1 MFRLAS
7 AMVIVAFTVAG
18 CGSTA
23 EERGISGAGIG
34 AGAGAILG
42 AVTGLSIVQGALIGA
57 AAGGLTGVLTDE
69 SQVNLGDP
77 VWKKKQQQ
85 QQQQQQQTSNSMV
98 RSIQTDLA
106 TLGYDPGAAD
116 GYAGQKTTDAILRY
130 QRDHQLLADGAPSPA
145 LAQHIS
151 IRVQQAGG

>member
-1 MFRLAS
+1 MCYSSL
-7 AMVIVAFTVAG
+7 V
-18 CGSTA
+18 
-23 EERGISGAGIG
+23 
-34 AGAGAILG
+34 G

-85 QQQQQQQTSNSMV
+85 QTSNSTV

-106 TLGYDPGAAD
+106 TLGYDPGSAD
-116 GYAGQKTTDAILRY
+116 GHAGQKTTDAIIRY
-130 QRDHQLLADGAPSPA
+130 QKDHQLLADGTPSPA

-151 IRVQQAGG
+151 LRVQQAGG

>member
-18 CGSTA
+18 CGNTT

-42 AVTGLSIVQGALIGA
+42 AVTGMSVLNGALIGA
-57 AAGGLTGVLTDE
+57 AAGGLTGMLTDE
-69 SQVNLGDP
+69 SQINLGDP
-77 VWKKKQQQ
+77 VWKK
-85 QQQQQQQTSNSMV
+85 QQQQTSDSTV

-106 TLGYDPGAAD
+106 TLGYDPGPAD
-116 GYAGQKTTDAILRY
+116 GWTGQKTTDAIIRY
-130 QRDHQLLADGAPSPA
+130 QRDHQLLADGTPSPA
-145 LAQHIS
+145 LARHIS
-151 IRVQQAGG
+151 LRVQQAGG